1 MLPRLRSY
9 LQIDAGAALLGIYA
23 GAMVSA
29 PEYISTARA
38 RLLKLINELA
48 VVRGRVTLS
57 SGEEANYY
65 IDLRRITLH
74 HEASKLVGQVMLDL
88 VDKAG
93 FGDIQSAGGLT
104 MGADPVGTAVM
115 HAAADAGRD
124 IDAFVVRK
132 AQKSHGMSRQ
142 VEGPD
147 VAGRRVVALED
158 TSTTGGSALTA
169 VEALRKAGA
178 DVIAVAVIVD
188 RDTGAAERIEK
199 EAGVPYL
206 YAFGKDELD
215 VD

>member
-1 MLPRLRSY
+1 MNCAVSRN
-9 LQIDAGAALLGIYA
+9 DAEAALLGLYA

-57 SGEEANYY
+57 SGEEADYY

-104 MGADPVGTAVM
+104 MGADPVATAMM
-115 HAAADAGRD
+115 HSAADEGRTV
-124 IDAFVVRK
+124 DAFVVRK
-132 AQKSHGMSRQ
+132 AQKSYGMGRQ

-147 VAGRRVVALED
+147 VAGRKVIALED

-178 DVIAVAVIVD
+178 DVVAVAVIVD